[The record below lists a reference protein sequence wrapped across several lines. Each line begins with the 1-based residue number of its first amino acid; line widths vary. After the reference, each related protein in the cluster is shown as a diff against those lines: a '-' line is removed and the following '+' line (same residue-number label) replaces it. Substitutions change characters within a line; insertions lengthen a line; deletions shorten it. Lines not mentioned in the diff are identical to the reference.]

1 MDFGFFFGVG
11 FIGVVDG
18 LRTRYERR
26 EVLRKILSFLVLVRK
41 RWSCGCYW
49 LRWGRV
55 WEW

>member
-18 LRTRYERR
+18 LRMRYERR